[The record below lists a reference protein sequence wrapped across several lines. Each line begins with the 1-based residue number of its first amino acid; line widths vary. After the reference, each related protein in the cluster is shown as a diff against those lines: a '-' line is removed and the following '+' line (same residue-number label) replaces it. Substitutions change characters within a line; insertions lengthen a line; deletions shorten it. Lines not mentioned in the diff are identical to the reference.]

1 MPRYARCG
9 AHEGSEEA
17 IQVTVAV
24 PVRYIF
30 AKIFGLEGTTARR
43 RAIAMRSGGGGFP
56 ILPMWVGYG
65 TDYQYGVSQDLH
77 ATDGPDKWG
86 RVAGNFGW
94 LEPPNG
100 RQDFIPLLQGYNVSR
115 EMMDQRELRRIPII
129 MVTSIRNSEYR
140 GVFPQDEYL
149 HIDRWLDKPFPPD
162 KLVSEVQ
169 SALARHRQFVQQT

>member
-1 MPRYARCG
+1 MERILVIDDDP
-9 AHEGSEEA
+9 
-17 IQVTVAV
+17 
-24 PVRYIF
+24 IF
-30 AKIFGLEGTTARR
+30 VKATTAILE
-43 RAIAMRSGGGGFP
+43 AEGYQVDSAQGGDEGLTKMKEQKP
-56 ILPMWVGYG
+56 DLVLLDVMMDWIL
-65 TDYQYGVSQDLH
+65 DGV
-77 ATDGPDKWG
+77 
-86 RVAGNFGW
+86 
-94 LEPPNG
+94 
-100 RQDFIPLLQGYNVSR
+100 NVSR